1 MRVVMSRLAHAEIPA
16 IKLQQVESVHEPVPR
31 PLSAVAPAAC
41 IRETMGR
48 SSLRRLRSAF
58 RGKSDS
64 LNTSKSD
71 FAIMGEEGRGL
82 RAHDERQRTVPRRSN
97 NLKLANNTIQT

>member
-1 MRVVMSRLAHAEIPA
+1 MAHAEIPA

-31 PLSAVAPAAC
+31 PLSAVTPAAC

-48 SSLRRLRSAF
+48 YSLRCLRSAF

-64 LNTSKSD
+64 VNTSKSG
-71 FAIMGEEGRGL
+71 FAIMGK
-82 RAHDERQRTVPRRSN
+82 RAEAYARMMS
-97 NLKLANNTIQT
+97 ANAQFRVVLTI